1 MYFRILGPL
10 EVADGAAVVP
20 IGGAKQRALL
30 AFLLLCANEV
40 VSSDRL
46 IDALW
51 GAQSP
56 DSGRAALN
64 VRISRLRKTLG
75 AAAPRLLTRPPG
87 YVLELDRDSIDLQRF
102 EQLVGEADTAE
113 PSEAAVK
120 LREALALWRGPPLA
134 DLAYESFAQPAI
146 RRLEELRLAT
156 LEKRIEAD
164 LALGRHGDLVAE
176 LETLVNE
183 HPLQERLHAQ
193 LMLALYRS
201 ARQADALEVYQRIR
215 GTLTAQ
221 LGLEPGSEL
230 RTLQTQILSHAS
242 ALDVPAAPL
251 RPAPVAQA
259 LELPPAVR
267 VAGKGRFVGR

>member
-102 EQLVGEADTAE
+102 EQLVG
-113 PSEAAVK
+113 
-120 LREALALWRGPPLA
+120 
-134 DLAYESFAQPAI
+134 
-146 RRLEELRLAT
+146 
-156 LEKRIEAD
+156 EAD